1 MKRMNQTKKSSNIKY
16 NLTIFTKNTYFDI
29 IYLILKNEKIIYQKI
44 KRFISHYLLINH
56 D

>member
-1 MKRMNQTKKSSNIKY
+1 MKRMNQTKKSNIKY

-29 IYLILKNEKIIYQKI
+29 IDLSYSQKWKNNLSKDKKIY
-44 KRFISHYLLINH
+44 ISLLI

>member
-1 MKRMNQTKKSSNIKY
+1 MKRMNQTKKSNIKY
-16 NLTIFTKNTYFDI
+16 NLTKNTYFDVT
-29 IYLILKNEKIIYQKI
+29 YLILKNEKIIYQKI